1 MITEI
6 SQVTRGWI
14 NYFGICFIRVFLA
27 TKQPWSNSR
36 LQQYILKRCARVVIK
51 SKMYSQ

>member
-14 NYFGICFIRVFLA
+14 NYFGVC
-27 TKQPWSNSR
+27 TTSR
-36 LQQYILKRCARVVIK
+36 
-51 SKMYSQ
+51 